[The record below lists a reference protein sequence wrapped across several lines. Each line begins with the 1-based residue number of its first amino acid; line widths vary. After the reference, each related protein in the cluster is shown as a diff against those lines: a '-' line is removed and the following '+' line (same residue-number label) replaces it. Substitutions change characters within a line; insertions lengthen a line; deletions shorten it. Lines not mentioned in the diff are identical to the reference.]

1 MGSVYLLP
9 GHTQPWTGTPNLHF
23 SAKHFR
29 KITNANAFNHVES
42 LGVLSPLYI
51 FEEKKLNKMKAKK
64 KKEKEIKKR
73 KKSWKGKYKKNR
85 STRRPYYRAMR
96 SVFFR

>member
-29 KITNANAFNHVES
+29 KITNAM
-42 LGVLSPLYI
+42 LSTMWSRWVSYPLCIYLK
-51 FEEKKLNKMKAKK
+51 KKLNKMKAKK